1 MPRQRIHRSG
11 GENESQEGMGGEYST
26 RVSTEMTVNVG
37 LETNCLY
44 IIKYIY
50 IEYLD
55 LESYVEHSFNIDC
68 EMM

>member
-26 RVSTEMTVNVG
+26 RASTEMTVNVG

-44 IIKYIY
+44 IYILY
-50 IEYLD
+50 
-55 LESYVEHSFNIDC
+55 YVWIWNRTFNIRLTV
-68 EMM
+68 